1 MGDEDSDRADADGTL
16 SDDADDASENCMG
29 DGSCADDDLCV
40 DNCSWYGELSNW
52 DLGVS
57 SSPLHSS
64 RVVTL
69 R

>member
-40 DNCSWYGELSNW
+40 DNCSWYGELSN
-52 DLGVS
+52 
-57 SSPLHSS
+57 
-64 RVVTL
+64 
-69 R
+69 